1 MKRKSTIKKIPAKK
15 KVKEDKSQRNLE
27 FYFNKQIKPTNE
39 TSSKKL
45 EKTSNNPPIGQIETT
60 DLTNAA
66 YEDNLESIITENVSV
81 EELGATIDQPE
92 ALITDTSQNSKKSG
106 ITSIFNDNIIQS
118 NSVTLNSNIVASSS
132 SSEM

>member
-60 DLTNAA
+60 DLTNA
-66 YEDNLESIITENVSV
+66 DRKSV
-81 EELGATIDQPE
+81 
-92 ALITDTSQNSKKSG
+92 
-106 ITSIFNDNIIQS
+106 
-118 NSVTLNSNIVASSS
+118 V
-132 SSEM
+132 